1 MLRFYWSLGRDIA
14 DMSVKSGYGSKFYS
28 TVSSDLKDIFP
39 DVASFSP
46 TNLKYMRYFY
56 EMYPDAGNRQQPADG
71 LNMAENRQQLAD
83 DLRTDIVFRIPWGHH
98 MFLLSKCRGDQKKA
112 LFYVRKTIENNWSR
126 VQRQPYID
134 SKGILHGAEY
144 VDIDLKPPKIPGGLR
159 GDPAKD
165 LFNKLTHFAMTHKK
179 GTV

>member
-1 MLRFYWSLGRDIA
+1 MSELIRSDKSYKKWISDISKRFQQSQIKAAVRVNDEMLRFYWSLGRDIA

-39 DVASFSP
+39 DVTSFSP

-83 DLRTDIVFRIPWGHH
+83 DSV
-98 MFLLSKCRGDQKKA
+98 CRKSQPKGW
-112 LFYVRKTIENNWSR
+112 LFCV
-126 VQRQPYID
+126 
-134 SKGILHGAEY
+134 
-144 VDIDLKPPKIPGGLR
+144 
-159 GDPAKD
+159 
-165 LFNKLTHFAMTHKK
+165 
-179 GTV
+179 